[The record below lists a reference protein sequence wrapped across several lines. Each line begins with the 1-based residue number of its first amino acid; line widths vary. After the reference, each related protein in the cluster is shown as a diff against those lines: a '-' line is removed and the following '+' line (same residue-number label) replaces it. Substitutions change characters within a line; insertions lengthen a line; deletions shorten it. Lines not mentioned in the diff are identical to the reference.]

1 MDGERF
7 DDRPAALTV
16 HVASDEGSVSAVVG
30 DEAARDELIR
40 FICDP
45 VDAPQH

>member
-1 MDGERF
+1 MHEERL

-30 DEAARDELIR
+30 DEDARDELIR
-40 FICDP
+40 FIADP
-45 VDAPQH
+45 VDAPQF